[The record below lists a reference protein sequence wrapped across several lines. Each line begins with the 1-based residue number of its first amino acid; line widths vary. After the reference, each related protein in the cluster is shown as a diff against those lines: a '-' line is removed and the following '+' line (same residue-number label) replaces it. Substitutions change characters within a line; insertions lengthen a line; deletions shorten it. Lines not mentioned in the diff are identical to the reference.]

1 MRTAAWTESVSV
13 LDRLSAVLDAF
24 GDDGA
29 GLTVT
34 ELARRAN
41 LPKSTVSRI
50 ATELVDEGYLDR
62 DGSLLYLGVR
72 LFEFGQSV
80 DRPRRL
86 RDVSRPAIKRLRDAT
101 GHNVHV
107 AVIDDDSV
115 VIVADARGRCGLA
128 AASVGDRIPRDAT
141 ALGRACTAV
150 ADGGSVDTATAH
162 ERTHGDVRCV
172 ASAIVVRGHP
182 AAAVSV
188 SGHVAQLDVADVA
201 PFVQAT
207 AFTIGRQLAGA

>member
-1 MRTAAWTESVSV
+1 MRTAAWTQSVSV

-80 DRPRRL
+80 ERPRRL
-86 RDVSRPAIKRLRDAT
+86 RNISRPAIKRLRDAT

-115 VIVADARGRCGLA
+115 IIITDARGRSGHA
-128 AASVGDRIPRDAT
+128 TASVGDRFPRDAT
-141 ALGRACTAV
+141 ALGLAYSAV
-150 ADGGSVDTATAH
+150 TDGGNGDIATAH
-162 ERTHGDVRCV
+162 ERTHGEARCV
-172 ASAIVVRGHP
+172 ASAVVVRGRP
-182 AAAVSV
+182 VAAVSV
-188 SGHVAQLDVADVA
+188 SGPVPQVDVADVA
-201 PFVQAT
+201 PLVQAT
-207 AFTIGRQLAGA
+207 AFTIGRELAGG